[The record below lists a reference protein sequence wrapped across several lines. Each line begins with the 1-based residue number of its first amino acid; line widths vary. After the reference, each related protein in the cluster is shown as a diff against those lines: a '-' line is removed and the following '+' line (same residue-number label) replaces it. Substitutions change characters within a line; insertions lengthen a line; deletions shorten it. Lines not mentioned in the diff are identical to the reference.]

1 MRYSRRT
8 LNYTKRLVLSNLTHV
23 MIMTDLVAMG
33 IEIFL
38 GFEVDKI
45 SKILIKASNTAEY
58 IDLVIQNIEAPRTDD
73 PII

>member
-45 SKILIKASNTAEY
+45 SKILIKVSNAAEY